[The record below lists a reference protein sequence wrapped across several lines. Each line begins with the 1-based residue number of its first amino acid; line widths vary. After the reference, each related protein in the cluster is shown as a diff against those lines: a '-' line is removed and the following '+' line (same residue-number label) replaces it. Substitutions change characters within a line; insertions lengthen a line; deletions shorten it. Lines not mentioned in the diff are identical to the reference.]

1 MVGNDKKGPK
11 RTRRRAGPAANLGC
25 AIFVIDFMLKTS
37 TDSKERKILTKEEC
51 VKKIEGT
58 DKNSDGKLSLEEF
71 IVLYEE
77 VLGVLPRDAAAIPD
91 EATTCVAKSFPI
103 SSIKG
108 AGLFI

>member
-1 MVGNDKKGPK
+1 MHIVEIIS
-11 RTRRRAGPAANLGC
+11 RAETKFREIDTDASGFIEPAEFAP
-25 AIFVIDFMLKTS
+25 VIDFMLKTS

-51 VKKIEGT
+51 VIKIEGT

-91 EATTCVAKSFPI
+91 EATTE
-103 SSIKG
+103 
-108 AGLFI
+108 